1 MIKQKFTLDEETGYW
16 VVLQFPAKEK
26 EKAEE
31 DVRNA
36 RRTHWKNVTR
46 KTDYVIIGDN
56 LGAQADKAGN
66 MRIKIRTE
74 EEFEGMLLQE

>member
-31 DVRNA
+31 DVRM
-36 RRTHWKNVTR
+36 
-46 KTDYVIIGDN
+46 VISSLTSVSVSDRETMI
-56 LGAQADKAGN
+56 Q
-66 MRIKIRTE
+66 I
-74 EEFEGMLLQE
+74 LQSL

>member
-1 MIKQKFTLDEETGYW
+1 
-16 VVLQFPAKEK
+16 
-26 EKAEE
+26 
-31 DVRNA
+31 
-36 RRTHWKNVTR
+36 
-46 KTDYVIIGDN
+46 VIIGDN

>member
-31 DVRNA
+31 DVRM
-36 RRTHWKNVTR
+36 
-46 KTDYVIIGDN
+46 VISSLTSVSVSDRET
-56 LGAQADKAGN
+56 
-66 MRIKIRTE
+66 MRQI
-74 EEFEGMLLQE
+74 LQSL

>member
-31 DVRNA
+31 DVRKICPHCGALNEHLDLNE
-36 RRTHWKNVTR
+36 TSGLFVCCNCQCLINVFFPMVVPSWFVMTKN
-46 KTDYVIIGDN
+46 
-56 LGAQADKAGN
+56 
-66 MRIKIRTE
+66 
-74 EEFEGMLLQE
+74 

>member
-31 DVRNA
+31 DVRM
-36 RRTHWKNVTR
+36 
-46 KTDYVIIGDN
+46 VISSLTSVSVSDRETMI
-56 LGAQADKAGN
+56 Q
-66 MRIKIRTE
+66 I
-74 EEFEGMLLQE
+74 LQRL